1 MMRKALLEIDEANT
15 AEALEG
21 LRTEW
26 SGLVRN
32 CVSATP
38 FQSPAWLIPWW
49 KWFGS
54 GKPMVVTIRA
64 GGRLA
69 GLAPLYIN
77 TDDNGERVVRFMG
90 TGLSDYL
97 DAVFEPG
104 IEIIGADA
112 VLRRI
117 AERSASWDRCDLQ
130 EIREGS
136 FLLSAG
142 LPGGLEGRMTEQ
154 GVCPVLYLPGT
165 AGELERMFSHDGRT
179 GARRAMK
186 RLKLGSVA
194 EAASADKATLSS
206 FMDSLFEL
214 HCARWRNLS
223 LQGVLADGQIQS
235 FHREVAEGM
244 LEEGML
250 RLYRLRYNGEDAAV
264 VYGFALHKRFY
275 SYLGGFDPRL
285 SKLSPGRALMRHVMT
300 EAAGEGIKE
309 FDFLRGSEPYKYG
322 WGAKDRINARLQ
334 ISTGGWNK
342 IQEKKK

>member
-1 MMRKALLEIDEANT
+1 MKKALLEINESNT
-15 AEALEG
+15 AESLED

-49 KWFGS
+49 KWNGR
-54 GKPMVVTIRA
+54 GKPMAVTIRV

-69 GLAPLYIN
+69 GLASMYIN
-77 TDDNGERVVRFMG
+77 TDEKGERVVRFMG
-90 TGLSDYL
+90 TGVSDYL

-117 AERSASWDRCDLQ
+117 AEGNASWDRCDLQ

-136 FLLSAG
+136 PLLSAG
-142 LPGGLEGRMTEQ
+142 LPGGLEGKMTEQ
-154 GVCPVLYLPGT
+154 GVCPVLSLPDT
-165 AGELERMFSHDGRT
+165 VGELERMLSHDGRT

-186 RLKLGSVA
+186 RLEFGTSA
-194 EAASADKATLSS
+194 EVGAADKATLSS
-206 FMDSLFEL
+206 FMDSFFAL
-214 HCARWRNLS
+214 HCARWRS
-223 LQGVLADGQIQS
+223 VCQQGVLADARIQA

-244 LEEGML
+244 LEEGLL

-300 EAAGEGIKE
+300 EAVGEGIKE
-309 FDFLRGSEPYKYG
+309 FDFLRGAEPYKYG
-322 WGAKDRINARLQ
+322 WGAKDRINTRLQ
-334 ISTGGWNK
+334 ISTGGWDK
-342 IQEKKK
+342 